1 MMARDALPQ
10 AQAPKTDA
18 KRKPARKPTKIKPAS
33 KKKSPPKINDLML
46 SV

>member
-1 MMARDALPQ
+1 MARDALPQ

-18 KRKPARKPTKIKPAS
+18 KIKPAS